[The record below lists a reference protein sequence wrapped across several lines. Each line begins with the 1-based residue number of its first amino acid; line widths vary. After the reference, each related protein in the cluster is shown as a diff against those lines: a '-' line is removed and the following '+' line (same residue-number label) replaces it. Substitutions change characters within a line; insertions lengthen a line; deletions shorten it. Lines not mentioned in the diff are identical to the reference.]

1 MREKVAGLR
10 LRGAGLRELPAG
22 LPGVQ
27 PSLHRGNSVGGHDL
41 SAKFKVAFI
50 DRIHITSFYHS
61 IIASHR
67 DIP

>member
-1 MREKVAGLR
+1 VRQKVAGLH
-10 LRGAGLRELPAG
+10 LRGAMVRELPAR

-27 PSLHRGNSVGGHDL
+27 PSLHRGATVGGHDL
-41 SAKFKVAFI
+41 SVKFKVAFI